1 MSTII
6 VDVVQRFTEEEDKGF
21 ISGPKMIQTEDIRD
35 VREWHLKGYMKDKYP
50 KNFSLISFKDDRRDI
65 KIAED
70 MKKLSDRINFLNGV
84 RNE

>member
-21 ISGPKMIQTEDIRD
+21 ISGPKMIQTEDIKD
-35 VREWHLKGYMKDKYP
+35 VRVWHLKGYMTDKYP
-50 KNFSLISFKDDRRDI
+50 KNFSLISFKDDRKDI

-70 MKKLSDRINFLNGV
+70 IEKLSQRINFLNG
-84 RNE
+84 NGQY